1 MSSCPIISDNSNV
14 ELSGNSGLFDM
25 ANCSEIPTGSNQLNY
40 FQDGNSSITCSEM
53 MAKNSRHEEILIRIR
68 ELNQEISLKQNELMR
83 KYNEIFNEWL
93 DFKHKCELE
102 VNEIKRTIRKRQLH
116 SGVQ

>member
-1 MSSCPIISDNSNV
+1 MK
-14 ELSGNSGLFDM
+14 
-25 ANCSEIPTGSNQLNY
+25 
-40 FQDGNSSITCSEM
+40 QD
-53 MAKNSRHEEILIRIR
+53 
-68 ELNQEISLKQNELMR
+68 ELMG

>member
-14 ELSGNSGLFDM
+14 ELSGNSGLFETTNLSD
-25 ANCSEIPTGSNQLNY
+25 IPTGSNQLNY
-40 FQDGNSSITCSEM
+40 FQDGNSSITCFEM
-53 MAKNSRHEEILIRIR
+53 MSKNSKHEEILIRIR
-68 ELNQEISLKQNELMR
+68 ELNQEISTKQDELMR

-102 VNEIKRTIRKRQLH
+102 VNEIKRAIRQRQLH
-116 SGVQ
+116 SGAQ

>member
-1 MSSCPIISDNSNV
+1 MISNNLNS
-14 ELSGNSGLFDM
+14 ELFGKSELFETTNLSD
-25 ANCSEIPTGSNQLNY
+25 IPTGSSQLNY
-40 FQDGNSSITCSEM
+40 FQNGNTSITCFEM
-53 MAKNSRHEEILIRIR
+53 MAKNSRNEEILIRIK
-68 ELNQEISLKQNELMR
+68 ELNQEISMKQDELMR

>member
-1 MSSCPIISDNSNV
+1 MNLSD
-14 ELSGNSGLFDM
+14 
-25 ANCSEIPTGSNQLNY
+25 IPTGSNQLNY
-40 FQDGNSSITCSEM
+40 FQDGNSLITCFET
-53 MAKNSRHEEILIRIR
+53 MAKNIRNEEILIRIR
-68 ELNQEISLKQNELMR
+68 ELNQEISMKQDELMR

-102 VNEIKRTIRKRQLH
+102 VNAIKRTIRKRQLH

>member
-1 MSSCPIISDNSNV
+1 MSICPIILDNSNV

-25 ANCSEIPTGSNQLNY
+25 ANYSEIPTSSNQLNY
-40 FQDGNSSITCSEM
+40 FQDGNSSITCFEM
-53 MAKNSRHEEILIRIR
+53 MAKNSRNEEILIRIK
-68 ELNQEISLKQNELMR
+68 ELNQEISMKQDELMR

>member
-1 MSSCPIISDNSNV
+1 MISNNSNV
-14 ELSGNSGLFDM
+14 ELFGNSELFETTNLSD
-25 ANCSEIPTGSNQLNY
+25 IPTGSNQLNY
-40 FQDGNSSITCSEM
+40 FQDVNSSITCSEM

-68 ELNQEISLKQNELMR
+68 ELNQEISMKQDELMG